1 MTPSMIHSILTEHYP
16 ELNFARRSN
25 PDGWAYFLGPKRG
38 GIKSNRILRA
48 VADSQNQNALVKPA
62 ISCRLKSA
70 KEFVFDGSEKE
81 LLDLVKSEIALYKE
95 HFEGV

>member
-16 ELNFARRSN
+16 ELNFEQRSN

-48 VADSQNQNALVKPA
+48 VANSQNQNAQVKPA
-62 ISCRLKSA
+62 ISCRLKSS

-95 HFEGV
+95 HFERD